1 MVTHQRRTNIL
12 FILFLIG
19 LIAFSFLL
27 PKSSV
32 VPVDYS
38 RPASWAFDS
47 IQIEIAYKGR
57 TAAET
62 AAG

>member
-1 MVTHQRRTNIL
+1 M